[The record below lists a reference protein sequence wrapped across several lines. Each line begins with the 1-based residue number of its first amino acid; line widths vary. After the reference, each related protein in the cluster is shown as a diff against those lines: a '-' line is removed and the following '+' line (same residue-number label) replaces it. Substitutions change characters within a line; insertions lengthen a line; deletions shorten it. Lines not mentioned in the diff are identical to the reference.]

1 MATNT
6 FSRDGAPT
14 EADYDIE
21 IEVREAFAKYD
32 PLRMFGD
39 ALHIIARGGN
49 VILNGPVRSHSARE
63 NAAQLAAKVNGVT
76 KVENNLVVDTDL
88 EVLVAQAL
96 AADPRTQVLF
106 PGVLVGV
113 VFGVAYL
120 KGEAPSAQVK
130 QAAAEVAAKV
140 PGVVA
145 VSNDLSTPPDLKGS
159 AKPLAAERTM
169 AGASPQTKTGNPQG

>member
-6 FSRDGAPT
+6 FSGNGAPT
-14 EADYDIE
+14 EADYDLE
-21 IEVREAFAKYD
+21 IEVREALAKYD

-39 ALHIIARGGN
+39 ALTIIVRGGK
-49 VILNGPVRSHSARE
+49 VTLEGPVRSQSARDK
-63 NAAQLAAKVNGVT
+63 ATKLAGQVKGVT
-76 KVENNLVVDTDL
+76 TLENNLVVDTDV

-113 VFGVAYL
+113 VFGMAYL

-130 QAAAEVAAKV
+130 QAAGEVAGKV

-145 VSNDLSTPPDLKGS
+145 VSNDLLTPPDLKGS

-169 AGASPQTKTGNPQG
+169 SGASPQAKMGNPQA